1 MIAVPSSVRFFGAEG
16 TSGALQP
23 RQIPTVIKRIAVAT
37 VPIRLQFRNPTA
49 TLYATAMMTI
59 PIVHRTICVLGARVS
74 APLVLDDRQQ
84 RLPTN
89 GASYD
94 VHVRLPEP
102 APVTTLPSNLFMNL
116 LRDVAPM
123 ARPNYLETEPPST
136 GKSMPLA
143 SSSAGP
149 SRPIGIIFRKHS
161 LANPGLLWRGPN

>member
-23 RQIPTVIKRIAVAT
+23 RQITTVIKRIAVAT

-123 ARPNYLETEPPST
+123 ARPNLSGNGATINWQVDASGKLVRRSKST
-136 GKSMPLA
+136 HWDHLPEA
-143 SSSAGP
+143 FA
-149 SRPIGIIFRKHS
+149 R
-161 LANPGLLWRGPN
+161 

>member
-23 RQIPTVIKRIAVAT
+23 RQITTVIKRIAVAT

-89 GASYD
+89 GAFYI
-94 VHVRLPEP
+94 HLRLPEP
-102 APVTTLPSNLFMNL
+102 APVTTLPSNLFMSP
-116 LRDVAPM
+116 LREVAPM
-123 ARPNYLETEPPST
+123 ERPNYLETEPPST
-136 GKSMPLA
+136 GKLVRRSKSTHWDHLPEA
-143 SSSAGP
+143 FA
-149 SRPIGIIFRKHS
+149 R
-161 LANPGLLWRGPN
+161 

>member
-1 MIAVPSSVRFFGAEG
+1 M
-16 TSGALQP
+16 
-23 RQIPTVIKRIAVAT
+23 AT

-123 ARPNYLETEPPST
+123 ARPNLSGNGATINWQVDAT
-136 GKSMPLA
+136 GKLVRRSKPTHWDHLPEA
-143 SSSAGP
+143 FA
-149 SRPIGIIFRKHS
+149 R
-161 LANPGLLWRGPN
+161 

>member
-23 RQIPTVIKRIAVAT
+23 RQITTVIKRIAVAT

-123 ARPNYLETEPPST
+123 ARPNLSGNGATINWQVDAT
-136 GKSMPLA
+136 GKLVRRSKPTHWDHLPEA
-143 SSSAGP
+143 FA
-149 SRPIGIIFRKHS
+149 R
-161 LANPGLLWRGPN
+161 